1 MICCDND
8 NNDKNYLG
16 DQRPLSELPLCAYSK
31 GQYFFDK
38 SARYK
43 SYQTNHPLFQGHK
56 NLKHKRCL
64 FMESNWTVHGSYGV
78 HETWFLLLTYWES
91 LQTPLVVD
99 DQTNHSTHLFA
110 ALLPSSNQTWLA
122 GKFRLLGWFF
132 PQMPMFL
139 RISQPRLMT
148 LENMIHFPTAIS
160 SPPTSGFVW
169 KWSHWNS
176 IMWHCI
182 PWYSITIH

>member
-1 MICCDND
+1 MTTMTKTIWMIKGRFRNCSFVHIPRDNISLI
-8 NNDKNYLG
+8 N
-16 DQRPLSELPLCAYSK
+16 RPGISHIE
-31 GQYFFDK
+31 
-38 SARYK
+38 

-64 FMESNWTVHGSYGV
+64 FMESNRTVHGSYGV

-122 GKFRLLGWFF
+122 GKFHLLGWFF

-182 PWYSITIH
+182 PWYSMNIH